1 MFEFDL
7 NNGTSPMDADPFIP
21 ETPVL
26 IVKDTVLFPRILTPL
41 MIVERS
47 ALETVELVH
56 NTEQML
62 LVVTQRNPA
71 VDYPEPEDMYS
82 VGVLATMVRFLRMPD
97 GSISVLLQGQERV
110 EIVEWE
116 LDDLIPAASARRI
129 DEPEPHGEINLATEA
144 QMRAVLALFEKIAN
158 LHPHIPEDAF
168 IAANNIASP
177 GWLADLIASVLEVNV
192 AIRQEILEI
201 IDPNDRLQRI
211 TTILARELDVLELE
225 DRIQAQ
231 VQQEV
236 DKSQRDFFLREQIRV
251 MQNELGESEGLTG
264 EINDLRARIEAK
276 HLPEEAREKTEKELS
291 RLADIPPMAPEV
303 GIIRTYLDW
312 ILELPWTETTEDN
325 LDINHAESVLNKNHY
340 GLNRVKER
348 ILEYMAVR
356 ARVKNS
362 RKLRSPILCFVG
374 PPGTGKTS
382 LGKSISE
389 ALNRKFAR
397 LSLGGVRDEAEIR
410 GHRRTYI
417 GAMPGR
423 IIQTMKRVGTVNPL
437 IMLDEIDKLGYDY
450 RGDPTAALLEVLDPE
465 QNNTFSDHYLDLP
478 YDLSQVLFITTA
490 NLTDTIPPAL
500 LDRME
505 IIEFSGYIDEEKIA
519 IANQFLIP
527 RHLDEHGL
535 TPQELRFTRA
545 ALQHIIRRYTYESG
559 VRNLDREIGKIC
571 RKVVRK
577 LEQHQKAPHTIT
589 PNTVEKLLGP
599 PSYPETF
606 LEREDAVGVATG
618 LAWTAGGGDVLS
630 VEVTLYDGK
639 GNMQLTGQLGEVMQE
654 SVQAALSYTKSHAGQ
669 FGIDASR
676 FENTDIHLHIPE
688 GATPKDGPSAGVTV
702 ATAIISAFS
711 GKPVNRKIA
720 MTGEITLRG
729 KVLPIGGLRAK
740 TMAAYRVGITDVIIP
755 AQNKKDL
762 VEIPDRIRRHLNFIP
777 VEKLDEVLERVLL
790 NSQ

>member
-7 NNGTSPMDADPFIP
+7 NNEGIPFDADPLINELP
-21 ETPVL
+21 LL
-26 IVKDTVLFPRILTPL
+26 IVKDTVLFPRILSPL
-41 MIVERS
+41 MIVERTPV
-47 ALETVELVH
+47 ETIEQAH
-56 NTEQML
+56 NSEQML
-62 LVVTQRNPA
+62 LVVTQRNSA
-71 VDYPEPEDMYS
+71 EYPDPEDLYS
-82 VGVLATMVRFLRMPD
+82 IGVLASMVRFLRMPD

-110 EIVEWE
+110 EITNWH
-116 LDDLIPAASARRI
+116 LDNLVPTATARRI
-129 DEPEPHGEINLATEA
+129 FEPEEQGELNLGTEA
-144 QMRAVLALFEKIAN
+144 QMRAVLALFEKITN

-177 GWLADLIASVLEVNV
+177 GWLADLIASVLEVNI

-201 IDPNDRLQRI
+201 INPHDRLQRI

-251 MQNELGESEGLTG
+251 MQNELGENDGIAG
-264 EINDLRARIEAK
+264 EIAELRAQIEAK
-276 HLPEEAREKTEKELS
+276 NLPEEARQKAEKELS
-291 RLADIPPMAPEV
+291 RLNDIPPMAPEV

-312 ILELPWTETTEDN
+312 ILELPWTESTEDN

-356 ARVKNS
+356 ARVKDKK
-362 RKLRSPILCFVG
+362 KLRSPILCFVG

-382 LGKSISE
+382 LGKSIAE

-490 NLTDTIPPAL
+490 NQVDTIPPAL

-535 TPQELRFTRA
+535 TPQELKFTRK
-545 ALQHIIRRYTYESG
+545 ALQQIIHRYTYESG
-559 VRNLDREIGKIC
+559 VRNFDREIGKIC
-571 RKVVRK
+571 RKVVRR
-577 LEQHQKAPHTIT
+577 LEQHQKVPHTISARS
-589 PNTVEKLLGP
+589 VEKFLGP
-599 PSYPETF
+599 PRFPDSF
-606 LEREDAVGVATG
+606 LEKENAVGVATG
-618 LAWTAGGGDVLS
+618 LAWTAGGGDILS

-654 SVQAALSYTKSHAGQ
+654 SVQAALSFTKANAQ
-669 FGIDASR
+669 KYGIDPAR
-676 FENTDIHLHIPE
+676 FENTDIHLHVPE
-688 GATPKDGPSAGVTV
+688 GATPKDGPSAGVTT
-702 ATAIISAFS
+702 AAAIISAFS

-729 KVLPIGGLRAK
+729 KVLPVGGLRAK
-740 TMAAYRVGITDVIIP
+740 AMAAYRVGIKDVIIP

-762 VEIPDRIRRHLNFIP
+762 VEIPNRIRRHLNFIP
-777 VEKLDEVLERVLL
+777 VEKLDEVLACVLI
-790 NSQ
+790 NDA

>member
-7 NNGTSPMDADPFIP
+7 NNEGIPFDADPNINELP
-21 ETPVL
+21 LL
-26 IVKDTVLFPRILTPL
+26 IVKDTVLFPRILSPL
-41 MIVERS
+41 MVVERTPV
-47 ALETVELVH
+47 ETVEMAH
-56 NTEQML
+56 NSEQML
-62 LVVTQRNPA
+62 LVVTQRNSA
-71 VDYPEPEDMYS
+71 IEFPEPEDLYS
-82 VGVLATMVRFLRMPD
+82 TGVLASMVRFLRMPD
-97 GSISVLLQGQERV
+97 GSISVLLQGQDRV
-110 EIVEWE
+110 EITGWN
-116 LDDLIPAASARRI
+116 LDDFVPTATARRI
-129 DEPEPHGEINLATEA
+129 FEPETPGELNLSTEA
-144 QMRAVLALFEKIAN
+144 QMRAVLALFEKITN

-201 IDPNDRLQRI
+201 IDPHARLQRI

-225 DRIQAQ
+225 DRIQTQ

-251 MQNELGESEGLTG
+251 MQNELGENDGIAG
-264 EINDLRARIEAK
+264 EIAELRRQIEAK
-276 HLPEEAREKTEKELS
+276 NLPEEARQKAEKELS
-291 RLADIPPMAPEV
+291 RLNDIPPMAPEV

-325 LDINHAESVLNKNHY
+325 LDITHAETVLNKNHY

-356 ARVKNS
+356 ARVKDKK
-362 RKLRSPILCFVG
+362 KLRSPILCFVG

-490 NLTDTIPPAL
+490 NQTDTIPPAL

-535 TPQELRFTRA
+535 TPQEITFTRK
-545 ALQHIIRRYTYESG
+545 ALQHIIRRYTYEAG
-559 VRNLDREIGKIC
+559 VRNFDREIGKIC
-571 RKVVRK
+571 RKVVRR
-577 LEQHQKAPHTIT
+577 LEQHQKVPPTVSARS
-589 PNTVEKLLGP
+589 VEKFLGP
-599 PSYPETF
+599 PRFPDSF
-606 LEREDAVGVATG
+606 LEEDEAIGVATG
-618 LAWTAGGGDVLS
+618 LAWTTGGGDILA

-654 SVQAALSYTKSHAGQ
+654 SVQAALSFTKTNAQ
-669 FGIDASR
+669 KYGIDPAR

-702 ATAIISAFS
+702 AAAIISAFS
-711 GKPVNRKIA
+711 GVPLNRKIA

-740 TMAAYRVGITDVIIP
+740 AMAAYRVGIKDVIIP

-762 VEIPDRIRRHLNFIP
+762 VEIPSRIRRHLNFIP
-777 VEKLDEVLERVLL
+777 VKTLDEVLARVLI
-790 NSQ
+790 Q

>member
-1 MFEFDL
+1 MFDFDI
-7 NNGTSPMDADPFIP
+7 NNTDFSPEADLIID
-21 ETPVL
+21 EMPVL
-26 IVKDTVLFPRILTPL
+26 IIKDTVLFPRILTPL
-41 MIVERS
+41 MIVDHIP
-47 ALETVELVH
+47 LETVETVH
-56 NTEQML
+56 NGEQML
-62 LVVTQRNPA
+62 LVVTQHNASIEFP
-71 VDYPEPEDMYS
+71 DPEDMYS
-82 VGVLATMVRFLRMPD
+82 VGVLTQMVRFLRMPD
-97 GSISVLLQGQERV
+97 GSVSVLLQGQERV
-110 EIVEWE
+110 EI
-116 LDDLIPAASARRI
+116 LDWDFDDIIPVANARRI
-129 DEPEPHGEINLATEA
+129 PEPEEKGELKLTTEA
-144 QMRAVLALFEKIAN
+144 QMRAVLALFEKISK

-177 GWLADLIASVLEVNV
+177 GWLSDLIASVLEVNI
-192 AIRQEILEI
+192 AIRQELLELL
-201 IDPNDRLQRI
+201 DPNDRLQRV

-225 DRIQAQ
+225 DRIQTQ
-231 VQQEV
+231 VQQDV

-251 MQNELGESEGLTG
+251 MQTELGESDGFTAEMS
-264 EINDLRARIEAK
+264 DLRHRLEAK
-276 HLPEEAREKTEKELS
+276 DLPEEARKKTEKEIS

-303 GIIRTYLDW
+303 GIIRTYIDWVLD
-312 ILELPWTETTEDN
+312 LPWTESTADN
-325 LDINHAESVLNKNHY
+325 LDITHAESILNKNHY

-356 ARVKNS
+356 ARVKN
-362 RKLRSPILCFVG
+362 KKTLRSPILCFVG

-389 ALNRKFAR
+389 AIDRKFAR
-397 LSLGGVRDEAEIR
+397 MSLGGVRDEAEIR

-490 NLTDTIPPAL
+490 NQTDTIPPAL

-535 TPQELRFTRA
+535 TAQELRFTKD
-545 ALQHIIRRYTYESG
+545 ALQRIIRQYTYEAG
-559 VRNLDREIGKIC
+559 VRNFDREIGKIC
-571 RKVVRK
+571 RKVVRR
-577 LEQHQKAPHTIT
+577 LAQKKKTPHIIT
-589 PNTVEKLLGP
+589 SKTVERFLGP
-599 PSYPETF
+599 PRLPDSF
-606 LEREDAVGVATG
+606 LEKEDMVGVATG
-618 LAWTAGGGDVLS
+618 LAWTPAGGDILS
-630 VEVTLYDGK
+630 VEVTLYNGK
-639 GNMQLTGQLGEVMQE
+639 GNMQLTGQLGDVMQE
-654 SVQAALSYTKSHAGQ
+654 SVQAALSYTKANAEKY
-669 FGIDASR
+669 GINATA
-676 FENTDIHLHIPE
+676 FENTDIHLHVPE
-688 GATPKDGPSAGVTV
+688 GATPKDGPSAGITT

-711 GKPVNRKIA
+711 GKKVNRLIA

-740 TMAAYRVGITDVIIP
+740 AMAAYRVGITDVIIP
-755 AQNKKDL
+755 AQNRKDL

-777 VEKLDEVLERVLL
+777 VENLHEVLERVLL
-790 NSQ
+790 NSE